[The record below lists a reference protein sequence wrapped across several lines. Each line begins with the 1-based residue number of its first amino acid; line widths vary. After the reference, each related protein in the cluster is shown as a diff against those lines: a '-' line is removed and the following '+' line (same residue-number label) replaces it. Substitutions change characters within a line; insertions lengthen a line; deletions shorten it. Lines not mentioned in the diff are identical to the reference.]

1 MRALTYVLLFV
12 ASVGSFAV
20 ACGDRTGL
28 LVDGTLEPDSG
39 ADAFVQ
45 QDAGKDAHDAR
56 APEDALPP
64 IDAITPLDVTPLIC
78 TDAGATQIYVIT
90 EQNILYSFYPPT
102 LAFEQIGTIACPT
115 VGTTTNGP
123 PEPFSMAV
131 DNRGVAYVVFDDGE
145 LFQVST
151 ANASCVAT
159 TFTQDQDGFCD
170 FGMGYSGDMTDAG
183 ETLYVAADPALDNN
197 CPGAGVDQATLASVD
212 PNLRVHPIGP
222 FTGASVVGAELTGT
236 GAGQLFAF
244 YSHVANTDPDSYIG
258 QIDKTT
264 GAVTAESVLTGVSQ
278 GDGWAFAFWGGDFYA
293 FVSATGSGFSDVWRY
308 RPSDQSVMHLLTM
321 QNVIV
326 GAGVSTCAPAQ

>member
-1 MRALTYVLLFV
+1 MRALTYLFLFV
-12 ASVGSFAV
+12 GSVGSFAV

-28 LVDGTLEPDSG
+28 LVDETAEPDSG
-39 ADAFVQ
+39 TDVFVPP
-45 QDAGKDAHDAR
+45 DAGRDAR
-56 APEDALPP
+56 DAREEDALPTL
-64 IDAITPLDVTPLIC
+64 DAIVPLDVTPLIC

-102 LAFEQIGTIACPT
+102 QAFEQIGTIACPT
-115 VGTTTNGP
+115 TGTTTSGAQ

-131 DNRGVAYVVFDDGE
+131 NNRGIADVVFDDGE
-145 LFQVST
+145 LFRVST
-151 ANASCVAT
+151 ATAACVAT
-159 TFTQDQDGFCD
+159 PFAQDQDGFCD

-183 ETLYVAADPALDNN
+183 ETFYVAADPMLDTA
-197 CPGAGVDQATLASVD
+197 CPGGGVAQATLASID
-212 PNLRVHPIGP
+212 TNLVVHPIGP

-244 YSHVANTDPDSYIG
+244 YSHVSNTDPDSFIG

-264 GAVTAESVLTGVSQ
+264 GAVTAESILPGVSQ

-308 RPSDQSVMHLLTM
+308 QPSNQSVTHLLTM